1 MIQLLNKI
9 KNELYLKELFIKHE
23 ISRKDKDVD
32 ILISKSEFAGI
43 NFPSNYKLINPSTY
57 NNHCI
62 YVRFDTIDQS
72 FIKIDFIIDGL
83 DYCNVVSLSPGKLRK
98 SSRMISDDIFV
109 LGDEYIYLDRYLGYL
124 FFPWKNKRTFSYLEK
139 NVQPTMFLM
148 SELKHFSVKQ
158 EDINDRKKIRSKLI
172 RKKLYNYAVYHIKKK
187 IFKLRQLNRKLIVV
201 IMGIDGAGKTTLIRE
216 LEKELS
222 GVFNVRTTYMGW
234 HDFYLWPIRIYR
246 HFKYKHI
253 DKDKTKSITDSV
265 KRIKLFENIIIFI
278 ELYSRYLKSILN
290 GNTEIVLFDR
300 YFYDSIIRS
309 KNHSLETLL
318 ISLVPKP
325 DLFILLDAPNNVL
338 YERKKEIS
346 MEKIKLLKEL
356 IYSKNYL
363 KPIII
368 DTYEN
373 DIFTCLKLTN
383 TYIYQSFTK
392 NDSLKKG
399 SNTFLVLKKNK
410 YIVRNNAEAFS
421 LFYSYFLFR
430 PRFRINSMKKIF
442 VIIDRLFLKIFK
454 LVFALRITNL
464 FPSRKC
470 LNENFLIK
478 RIGGGSW
485 PCTIELHKDHERYH
499 IIKTF
504 SDKDSFEKEIS
515 FLQKYYF
522 NESSI
527 KFPGYNIIGNNQI
540 RYEFMPAPNLATQI
554 RSGALDFSE
563 MIDLYNKFCTSLD
576 LLYKSQIVLIHGD
589 LTPDNIYYYK
599 NNIHIID
606 YADSHVFDRDYDKFI
621 LLKRLIS
628 DYFGIENKEL
638 IEKFAMFDISKIE
651 SFEMHYRHLLAIK
664 HPST

>member
-1 MIQLLNKI
+1 MQLLNKI
-9 KNELYLKELFIKHE
+9 KKELDLKDILIKHE
-23 ISRKDKDVD
+23 ISQKDKDVD
-32 ILISKSEFAGI
+32 ILISRSEFTGI
-43 NFPSNYKLINPSTY
+43 NFPSNYKLINHSTY
-57 NNHCI
+57 NNHFI
-62 YVRFDTIDQS
+62 YVRFDTINQS

-83 DYCNVVSLSPGKLRK
+83 DYCNVVSLSIGELRK
-98 SSRMISDDIFV
+98 SCRMISNDIFV
-109 LGDEYIYLDRYLGYL
+109 LGDEHIYLDRYLGYL

-139 NVQPTMFLM
+139 NVQPTMFLL
-148 SELKHFSVKQ
+148 SELKHFGIKQ
-158 EDINDRKKIRSKLI
+158 EEINDTKKIRSKLI
-172 RKKLYNYAVYHIKKK
+172 RKKLYNYAIYHIKKK
-187 IFKLRQLNRKLIVV
+187 LFKFRQLNSKLIVV

-234 HDFYLWPIRIYR
+234 HDFYLWPIRVYR

-253 DKDKTKSITDSV
+253 DTEKRSPQTDSV
-265 KRIKLFENIIIFI
+265 KRIKIFENIIIFI

-300 YFYDSIIRS
+300 YFYDSIVRS

-318 ISLVPKP
+318 ISLAPKP
-325 DLFILLDAPNNVL
+325 DLFILLDAPNKVL

-368 DTYEN
+368 DTHKK
-373 DIFTCLKLTN
+373 DIFTCIKLTN
-383 TYIYQSFTK
+383 TYIYQSFTE
-392 NDSLKKG
+392 NTPLKTEPE
-399 SNTFLVLKKNK
+399 SFLVLKKNK

-430 PRFRINSMKKIF
+430 PRFKINSIKRIF
-442 VIIDRLFLKIFK
+442 FIMDRFFLEILK
-454 LVFALRITNL
+454 LCFTLRITYL
-464 FPSRKC
+464 LPSRKS
-470 LNENFLIK
+470 LHENFLIK
-478 RIGGGSW
+478 RTGGGSW
-485 PCTIELHKDHERYH
+485 PCTIELYKDNDRYY
-499 IIKTF
+499 IIKNF
-504 SDKDSFEKEIS
+504 SDTDSFEKERS
-515 FLQKYYF
+515 FLQQYYS

-527 KFPGYNIIGNNQI
+527 KFPEYKITGNNQI
-540 RYEFMPAPNLATQI
+540 RYEFIQAKNLATQI
-554 RSGALDFSE
+554 RSGSLDFPE
-563 MIDLYNKFCTSLD
+563 IIDLYKGFCTSLD
-576 LLYKSQIVLIHGD
+576 LLYEGQIVLIHGD

-599 NNIHIID
+599 NSIYIID
-606 YADSHVFDRDYDKFI
+606 YADSHVFDKDYDKFI

-638 IEKFAMFDISKIE
+638 IEKFATFDISKIK
-651 SFEMHYRHLLAIK
+651 SFEMHYQHLLAIK